1 VKSFTARAAARP
13 DASVVRQQGRAKESM
28 MSTFENVAF
37 GLMMGG
43 WVLAHGLYVLQTLG
57 LA

>member
-1 VKSFTARAAARP
+1 MLRP
-13 DASVVRQQGRAKESM
+13 

-37 GLMMGG
+37 GLMIGSWLM
-43 WVLAHGLYVLQTLG
+43 AHGLYVLRSIG

>member
-1 VKSFTARAAARP
+1 
-13 DASVVRQQGRAKESM
+13 

-37 GLMMGG
+37 GLILGS
-43 WVLAHGLYVLQTLG
+43 WVVAHGLYVLQTLG

>member
-1 VKSFTARAAARP
+1 
-13 DASVVRQQGRAKESM
+13 

-37 GLMMGG
+37 GLMLGG
-43 WVLAHGLYVLQTLG
+43 WMLTHGLFVRQVIG

>member
-1 VKSFTARAAARP
+1 
-13 DASVVRQQGRAKESM
+13 

-37 GLMMGG
+37 GLMLGSWM
-43 WVLAHGLYVLQTLG
+43 VLHGMYVLQVLWVIG

>member
-1 VKSFTARAAARP
+1 
-13 DASVVRQQGRAKESM
+13 

-43 WVLAHGLYVLQTLG
+43 WLVMHGLYVLRVIG
-57 LA
+57 LS

>member
-1 VKSFTARAAARP
+1 
-13 DASVVRQQGRAKESM
+13 

-43 WVLAHGLYVLQTLG
+43 WMILQGIYVLSVFG
-57 LA
+57 LS